1 MDDVGLDEVLV
12 AEFWEVGAVFNTGSG
27 LETLAIV
34 EGTVVVS
41 AAEEGWE
48 DVATEVATVELAEA
62 EPRRGLGGAI
72 ALVVVAV

>member
-48 DVATEVATVELAEA
+48 DVATEVATVELAGA